1 MIITK
6 RQLRQV
12 IREEALNEGIWDSIK
27 SAVGM
32 GQDPAEAGL
41 EVQQI
46 FEKMGEGVNGMLR
59 LAAKGSQ
66 MAKYWESYTGGTRPE
81 ALMRGSIPSEYYRS
95 SNQGGYGNILN
106 SIGKFQDHFY
116 DSLWNALAGAAP
128 DAHSELDSI
137 FRELARKP
145 SRRSANKLRDVGVKI
160 KDEALSSGDE
170 DSLVEF
176 NKLLKQWAG
185 EQINQTSFD
194 ANAWFEEH
202 QGSFGLDESRRITK
216 RQLQRII
223 REEKQRINEMWGT
236 GGEQM
241 SVLIQFA
248 QAYASL
254 GGAVQAQVNEIINAY
269 VDGGED
275 VFAEAVYE
283 VNPNAIDLAYSRLA
297 PILRAYSGDLGDE
310 GDMVLDALNAAK
322 EIFAQGDAEVEADAR
337 AAGDL

>member
-1 MIITK
+1 
-6 RQLRQV
+6 
-12 IREEALNEGIWDSIK
+12 
-27 SAVGM
+27 
-32 GQDPAEAGL
+32 L

-66 MAKYWESYTGGTRPE
+66 MAKHWESYTGGTRPE

-95 SNQGGYGNILN
+95 SNRDGYGNILN

-128 DAHSELDSI
+128 DAHGELDSI
-137 FRELARKP
+137 FRELASKP

-194 ANAWFEEH
+194 ANAWFEQH
-202 QGSFGLDESRRITK
+202 QGSFGLGESVVKITK
-216 RQLQRII
+216 RQLRRVI
-223 REEKQRINEMWGT
+223 REEASRLLEY
-236 GGEQM
+236 EQ
-241 SVLIQFA
+241 
-248 QAYASL
+248 
-254 GGAVQAQVNEIINAY
+254 Y
-269 VDGGED
+269 VDED
-275 VFAEAVYE
+275 GNVY
-283 VNPNAIDLAYSRLA
+283 D
-297 PILRAYSGDLGDE
+297 DE
-310 GDMVLDALNAAK
+310 GNVSRRGRSFGQRYGGQTYTGTRPPWSSRRPYRAPNPQKLKQVDAIKAVLEVKDNKFLQSILQQLESGKTLSDKQKKIVVKIIKKTAEEAGMDSDQALALF
-322 EIFAQGDAEVEADAR
+322 E
-337 AAGDL
+337 

>member
-1 MIITK
+1 MKITK
-6 RQLRQV
+6 NQLRRI
-12 IREEALNEGIWDSIK
+12 IREEAMNEGIWDSIK
-27 SAVGM
+27 SAVGIV
-32 GQDPAEAGL
+32 DPADAGL
-41 EVQQI
+41 EVQQV
-46 FEKMGEGVNGMLR
+46 FEKMGEGVNAMLR

-81 ALMRGSIPSEYYRS
+81 ALMRGNIPSEYYRS

-128 DAHSELDSI
+128 DAHGELDSI
-137 FRELARKP
+137 FRELASKP

-202 QGSFGLDESRRITK
+202 QGSFGLGESAVRITRKQLRRIIKESLNEVRPHRFDSEGYEMTSQAATDK
-216 RQLQRII
+216 RIYDAVIDTL
-223 REEKQRINEMWGT
+223 ELSAEL
-236 GGEQM
+236 GGGSMPTAQIVM
-241 SVLIQFA
+241 SVNHTHPDIDPETIHSFLDELASDGEI
-248 QAYASL
+248 AYDP
-254 GGAVQAQVNEIINAY
+254 GT
-269 VDGGED
+269 ED
-275 VFAEAVYE
+275 W
-283 VNPNAIDLAYSRLA
+283 RL
-297 PILRAYSGDLGDE
+297 
-310 GDMVLDALNAAK
+310 
-322 EIFAQGDAEVEADAR
+322 QW
-337 AAGDL
+337 

>member
-1 MIITK
+1 MKITK
-6 RQLRQV
+6 RHLKRI
-12 IREEALNEGIWDSIK
+12 IREETLNEGIWDTIK
-27 SAVGM
+27 GAVGM
-32 GQDPAEAGL
+32 GQDPADAGL

-46 FEKMGEGVNGMLR
+46 FEKMGSGVNGMLR

-128 DAHSELDSI
+128 DAHGELDSI
-137 FRELARKP
+137 FRELASKP

-185 EQINQTSFD
+185 EQINQISFD
-194 ANAWFEEH
+194 ANAWFEQH
-202 QGSFGLDESRRITK
+202 QGSFGLGESVVKVTK
-216 RQLQRII
+216 RQLKRII
-223 REEKQRINEMWGT
+223 RESKRDWDLEDNVSYFIAAGPPEKAIKYLEKLVAHAES
-236 GGEQM
+236 GGEVGWKDAM
-241 SVLIQFA
+241 NSHDPEIANFE
-248 QAYASL
+248 YA
-254 GGAVQAQVNEIINAY
+254 
-269 VDGGED
+269 
-275 VFAEAVYE
+275 
-283 VNPNAIDLAYSRLA
+283 
-297 PILRAYSGDLGDE
+297 
-310 GDMVLDALNAAK
+310 
-322 EIFAQGDAEVEADAR
+322 
-337 AAGDL
+337 